1 MPLQFAPPPSFAEPK
16 NLVPEIKLPSVQ
28 RPNIP
33 LRNLSTAP
41 DDDDKTRDMMLAM
54 ILGASTPLFERGAVA
69 LAEKIPGISGL
80 LEPKVEKTD
89 PTLGIDYEGKAVLM
103 PEPSGADRL
112 DMLRVRAKELFPE
125 DTVARQGWVKG
136 QQLANAAIP
145 DSPVKPK
152 DTLTKSAVKMLGG
165 LLPAAALKTSAG
177 AGVFADMYGK
187 GLKAKSDE
195 ALVAAQSRLRTVEAR
210 KKAASDVSKKYFESQ
225 QEALFHFIDPNTM
238 QQKSRNVVQ
247 VGQDIFVKSQGHKD
261 TDVDLKGDPVP
272 RGELYLNPI
281 ITAWGTTD
289 ARPLDEHGT
298 YINMKTQ
305 DYTHG
310 KVKHLLDPETSSWRA
325 EPWVMVD
332 GRYIP
337 AAGKWLRVPDGA
349 SLKDYAVALSKV
361 DPTIRASW
369 AAVQDISK
377 STAGTLYMAH
387 GLQKFLETK
396 PGEVGITTTATIAN
410 VINSVWRNM
419 EAVKS
424 FMGDGPLDSFNTKR
438 KDGTPFYNEEET
450 ADTLRLY
457 RAVQDYILTPNDT
470 GAIRAKFVDEMQK
483 WTSRVN
489 KKYEGNWGDNIGGS
503 LLEMDQEALQ
513 ARAIIISRQL
523 QLAYRAA
530 TTAGQTGRTLSDKDL
545 ANFLQIVGYGI
556 EDPEILIRLQ
566 RDFAERLLDSVDKVD
581 NEFKKLINNPEA
593 TEDYVVSVL
602 GVDEDDYKYIQ
613 EPGYIGEQARQRIK
627 RQAYK
632 ATGGLAMN
640 FLEWVKNDDTED
652 ESFGDWEFIMQPF
665 VKRFFDPV
673 EDAEIIEYINSVKS
687 IDPKAAK
694 KTGNLYPVEADDA
707 AKRVFPGNN

>member
-1 MPLQFAPPPSFAEPK
+1 
-16 NLVPEIKLPSVQ
+16 
-28 RPNIP
+28 
-33 LRNLSTAP
+33 
-41 DDDDKTRDMMLAM
+41 
-54 ILGASTPLFERGAVA
+54 
-69 LAEKIPGISGL
+69 
-80 LEPKVEKTD
+80 
-89 PTLGIDYEGKAVLM
+89 
-103 PEPSGADRL
+103 
-112 DMLRVRAKELFPE
+112 
-125 DTVARQGWVKG
+125 
-136 QQLANAAIP
+136 
-145 DSPVKPK
+145 
-152 DTLTKSAVKMLGG
+152 
-165 LLPAAALKTSAG
+165 
-177 AGVFADMYGK
+177 
-187 GLKAKSDE
+187 
-195 ALVAAQSRLRTVEAR
+195 
-210 KKAASDVSKKYFESQ
+210 
-225 QEALFHFIDPNTM
+225 M

-489 KKYEGNWGDNIGGS
+489 EKYEGNWGDNIGGS

-613 EPGYIGEQARQRIK
+613 EEGYVGDQARTRIK